1 VNLCSKP
8 GCAGAGAAVLAYDY
22 AAGIAVLDDPPEGF
36 LSPHLYV
43 LCARCAERIRP
54 PKGWVL
60 DDRRSEPR
68 LFVEQDPVPVA
79 ANRFVRDDLEP
90 PVDARTRQLFFGS
103 SA

>member
-1 VNLCSKP
+1 MNLCSKP

-22 AAGIAVLDDPPEGF
+22 AASVAVLDDPPEGI

-54 PKGWVL
+54 PRGWVL
-60 DDRRSEPR
+60 DDRRSDPR
-68 LFVEQDPVPVA
+68 LFVERETVPVA
-79 ANRFVRDDLEP
+79 TNRFPAQERDVP
-90 PVDARTRQLFFGS
+90 IDARTRQLFFGS